1 VNRKQFNKL
10 VEHALTTLPPE
21 YLSRMENVEIVIED
35 WPSQEQLEDNE
46 LGPEDT
52 LFGLYEGVPLT
63 ERTIEY
69 GLVPPDKITIFQKAI
84 ESECGSEAEV
94 IDEVRLTVQ
103 HEIAHFFGID
113 DARLD
118 ELGRS

>member
-1 VNRKQFNKL
+1 
-10 VEHALTTLPPE
+10 
-21 YLSRMENVEIVIED
+21 MENVEIVIED

-46 LGPEDT
+46 LGPADT

-63 ERTIEY
+63 ERTMEY

-84 ESECGSEAEV
+84 ESECSSEAEV
-94 IDEVRLTVQ
+94 IEEVRLTVQ